1 LGEFEK
7 RAGIKTSFNAP
18 NEEIP
23 IPESSKTAL
32 FRIFQESLTNVV
44 RHSGAKKLAVTLK
57 ESDSSLVMTITDNGK
72 GFDPLKVA
80 EKRTLGIL
88 GMKERTEMIGGT
100 YEINSIPD
108 QGTSVIVSVP
118 VIKFA
123 DKQDSI

>member
-1 LGEFEK
+1 
-7 RAGIKTSFNAP
+7 
-18 NEEIP
+18 
-23 IPESSKTAL
+23 
-32 FRIFQESLTNVV
+32 
-44 RHSGAKKLAVTLK
+44 
-57 ESDSSLVMTITDNGK
+57 M
-72 GFDPLKVA
+72 KVA